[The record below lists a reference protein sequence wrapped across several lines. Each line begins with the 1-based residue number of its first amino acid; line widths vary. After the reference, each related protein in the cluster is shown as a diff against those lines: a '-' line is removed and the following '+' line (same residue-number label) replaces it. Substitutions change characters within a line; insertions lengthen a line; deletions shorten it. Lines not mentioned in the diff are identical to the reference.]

1 MDEKNE
7 LRNRKEHIQESE
19 TDNEELFTP
28 ISHKR
33 LPGEES
39 DSDGLF
45 TADNDNKLNDVVKKL
60 PQGSDNMGHIFD
72 SILSYFP
79 ERWRNWIVRGIFTI
93 IMIYGFKFFVIRG
106 PLYLVML
113 VLLIQ
118 FKCFHELIKIGL
130 VVYRLYDLPWFR
142 TLSWYFLLCSNY
154 FFFGES
160 MIEVFKIIIQKDQFL
175 RFLVDYHRFISFC
188 LYCVGFVWF
197 VLSLRKGYYLRQF
210 SLFAWTHVALMLI
223 VVQSFF
229 IIENILQGVI
239 WFLVPVS
246 MIICCD
252 VMSYMFGFFFGKTPL
267 IKLSPKKT
275 WEGFI
280 GGAFSTVIFG
290 LIFSY
295 CLMKSHY
302 MTCPYEGYV
311 SDPENCTVPSVFLPK
326 EANVP
331 KPLSILF
338 KIFKAKPVIY
348 YYPFLFHSLIMS
360 LFASIIGPFGGFFAS
375 GFKRAFKIKDFGDI
389 IPGHGGLM
397 DRFDCQLLIG
407 TFVHVY
413 IFSFIRTPNVLK
425 VIDEVEKLTAEDQLK
440 IYNFIKDSLS
450 L

>member
-1 MDEKNE
+1 MDEEGE
-7 LRNRKEHIQESE
+7 LRKRKSQEHKND

-28 ISHKR
+28 ISNKGFS
-33 LPGEES
+33 GEES
-39 DSDGLF
+39 DSDGVF
-45 TADNDNKLNDVVKKL
+45 TTENDKKLNDIVKKL
-60 PQGSDNMGHIFD
+60 PQGSDNMGHIVD

-93 IMIYGFKFFVIRG
+93 IMIYGFKFVILRG
-106 PLYLVML
+106 PLYL
-113 VLLIQ
+113 I
-118 FKCFHELIKIGL
+118 I
-130 VVYRLYDLPWFR
+130 LYDLPWFR

-188 LYCVGFVWF
+188 LYCIGFVWF

-280 GGAFSTVIFG
+280 GGAISTVIFG

-295 CLMKSHY
+295 FLMKSHY
-302 MTCPYEGYV
+302 MVCPYEGYV
-311 SDPENCTVPSVFLPK
+311 NDPDNCTVPSSFLPK

-331 KPLSILF
+331 KPFSIIF
-338 KIFKAKPVIY
+338 KIFKANPVIY
-348 YYPFLFHSLIMS
+348 YYPFLFHSLILS

-413 IFSFIRTPNVLK
+413 IFTFIKTANVVK
-425 VIDEVEKLTAEDQLK
+425 IIEEIEKLSLEDKMK
-440 IYNFIKDSLS
+440 IYTFIKDSIPS
-450 L
+450 

>member
-1 MDEKNE
+1 MNEENE
-7 LRNRKEHIQESE
+7 LRNRISQAQKND

-28 ISHKR
+28 VSHKG
-33 LPGEES
+33 LPGEDS
-39 DSDGLF
+39 DSDAVL
-45 TADNDNKLNDVVKKL
+45 TTENDKKLNDIAKLL
-60 PQGSDNMGHIFD
+60 PQGSDNMGHIVD
-72 SILSYFP
+72 SLLSYFP

-93 IMIYGFKFFVIRG
+93 IMIYGFKFVVLRG

-188 LYCVGFVWF
+188 LYCIGFVWF

-280 GGAFSTVIFG
+280 GGAISTVIFG

-295 CLMKSHY
+295 FLMQSHY
-302 MTCPYEGYV
+302 MVCPYEGYV
-311 SDPENCTVPSVFLPK
+311 NDPDNCTVPSSFLPK
-326 EANVP
+326 TANVP
-331 KPLSILF
+331 KPFSIIF
-338 KIFKAKPVIY
+338 RIFKANPVIY
-348 YYPFLFHSLIMS
+348 YYPFLFHSLILS

-413 IFSFIRTPNVLK
+413 IFTFIRTASVGK
-425 VIDEVEKLTAEDQLK
+425 VIEEIEKLSFEDKIK
-440 IYNFIKDSLS
+440 IYNFIKDSIPS
-450 L
+450 

>member
-1 MDEKNE
+1 MEK
-7 LRNRKEHIQESE
+7 ESE
-19 TDNEELFTP
+19 IRKRLPVPQENDGDNEEMFTP
-28 ISHKR
+28 LTHKN
-33 LPGEES
+33 LPGEDS
-39 DSDGLF
+39 DSDSMF
-45 TADNDNKLNDVVKKL
+45 TTENDKKLDDIVRKL
-60 PQGSDNMGHIFD
+60 PQGSDKMGHILD
-72 SILSYFP
+72 SVLSYLP
-79 ERWRNWIVRGIFTI
+79 DRWRNWIVRGIFTI
-93 IMIYGFKFFVIRG
+93 IMIYGFKFVVLRG
-106 PLYLVML
+106 PLYLIML

-160 MIEVFKIIIQKDQFL
+160 MIEVFKIIIQKDLFL
-175 RFLVDYHRFISFC
+175 KFLVDYHRFISFC
-188 LYCVGFVWF
+188 LYCIGIVWF
-197 VLSLRKGYYLRQF
+197 VLSLRKGYYMRQF

-252 VMSYMFGFFFGKTPL
+252 VMSYMFGFFWGKTPL

-295 CLMKSHY
+295 FLMKSHY
-302 MTCPYEGYV
+302 MVCPYEGYV
-311 SDPENCTVPSVFLPK
+311 NDPENCTIPSTFLAK
-326 EANVP
+326 ETPVP
-331 KPLSILF
+331 KPFNILF
-338 KIFKAKPVIY
+338 KIFKAKPVVY
-348 YYPFLFHSLIMS
+348 YYPFLFHSLVLS

-413 IFSFIRTPNVLK
+413 IFTFIRTPNVVK
-425 VIDEVEKLTAEDQLK
+425 VIDEVQKLSMEDQMK
-440 IYNFIKDSLS
+440 IFNFIKETLS